1 MEEEIILMEEN
12 DIEEIN
18 IEEENYSG
26 KPYKLPI
33 ASAEVLGG
41 IKVGEN
47 LTIDEDG
54 TLNAQA
60 SGSVDL
66 TGYAKKSEI
75 PTNVSQLTNDKN
87 YINQIKTINGQTL
100 IGEGDI
106 KIESG
111 SGSNITN
118 NVYSKE
124 EQVIGTYFGKPLY
137 RKVLK
142 INALPS
148 TTKETMY
155 AHGIENLEIVT
166 NIYGTAILDQGNGS
180 IYQMILPYCP
190 VTGLENGVSVSRS
203 TAGNIA
209 IQCGKDRS
217 IWNAEIVLE
226 YTKTTD

>member
-1 MEEEIILMEEN
+1 MEEEIVIIEDD
-12 DIEEIN
+12 DIEEID

-33 ASAEVLGG
+33 ASKNTLGG
-41 IKVGEN
+41 IKVGKN
-47 LTIDEDG
+47 LEIEEDG
-54 TLNAQA
+54 TLNAKA
-60 SGSVDL
+60 SESVDL
-66 TGYAKKSEI
+66 TEYAKKNEF
-75 PTNVSQLTNDKN
+75 
-87 YINQIKTINGQTL
+87 KTINGQSL
-100 IGEGDI
+100 IGKGDI

-111 SGSNITN
+111 SGSNIVN
-118 NVYSKE
+118 NVYSEKE
-124 EQVIGTYFGKPLY
+124 VVIGTYFGKPLY

-166 NIYGTAILDQGNGS
+166 NIYGTALLDQGNGS

-217 IWNAEIVLE
+217 MWNAEIVLE
-226 YTKTTD
+226 YTKTTN